1 MRNGAEF
8 PQIEIP
14 TVVFQIETIGDHA
27 ILEKVMAFLAL
38 RSANDLPHSG
48 HENIHRGH
56 RFAIIIG
63 PHVEGLDRF
72 WVVVNGER
80 ALHHFL
86 TEIALVL
93 GLQVHAPLH
102 GIVELLARLQQL
114 LDGLGI
120 SHTTKTA

>member
-1 MRNGAEF
+1 MRNGAVF

-14 TVVFQIETIGDHA
+14 TVVFQIETVDDHA

-38 RSANDLPHSG
+38 RSANNLPHSG
-48 HENIHRGH
+48 HENIHRRH

-80 ALHHFL
+80 ALHHL
-86 TEIALVL
+86 LAKIALVL

-102 GIVELLARLQQL
+102 GIVKFLARLQQL

-120 SHTTKTA
+120 SHATEAA